1 MWLGRCACGRD
12 IIVPRGLLEAIVRV
26 RMFFRAQRLG
36 PRPFR
41 HPGHWAY
48 ALIGLM
54 IGIFTGIAIG
64 VSKPSVEAPQRYVG
78 EFMTAKRFNSM
89 ATRLGCPQVDAV
101 DTELMRDVMKRL
113 RRCLHDRNAARGDSP

>member
-12 IIVPRGLLEAIVRV
+12 ITFPTALFDAIVRV
-26 RMFFRAQRLG
+26 RAFLRAQRLG

-54 IGIFTGIAIG
+54 VGIFIGLAIG
-64 VSKPSVEAPQRYVG
+64 VSKPSAEPPQRYVSD
-78 EFMTAKRFNSM
+78 FMTAKRFNAM
-89 ATRLGCPQVDAV
+89 AARLGCPQVDAV
-101 DTELMRDVMKRL
+101 DEEFMRDAIKRL
-113 RRCLHDRNAARGDSP
+113 RRCLHDRNAAHGDSQ